1 MSIRRAG
8 KREWTGLAVL
18 ILPTLLLSIDVS
30 VLHLAVPALSEDL
43 RPSGTQLL
51 WINDIYGFLIAGFLI
66 TMGTLGDRIGRRRL
80 LLIGAAAFGA
90 ASVLAAYAPS
100 AELLIAARALLGI
113 AGATLMPSVLSLIS
127 NMFHDPAQRTVA
139 ISLWMTGFTG
149 GMVIGP
155 LVGGVLLE
163 HFWWGSVFL
172 LGAPV
177 MALLLVAGP
186 LLLPE
191 YRDPGAGR
199 LDLTSVGLSV
209 AAALATIYGIKEFA
223 SGTTGFTPALSVAA
237 GLALAVL
244 FVRRQRT
251 LADPLLDLKLFAERR
266 FSGALGSLMLVILV
280 GPGVGLLGG
289 QYMQL
294 VAGLT
299 PLQAGLWTLPPVA
312 AVLIGFV
319 VSPALARRFRPGYV
333 GAAGLLVS
341 VAGFVLLAR
350 VGADS
355 GLGTLVAGQV
365 LFFLGGSPL
374 LVLGTDM
381 VVGAAPPERSGSA
394 AALSETAQEFG
405 GALGLAL
412 FGSLAAGVYR
422 ARLAVPDGLPAD
434 AAQAARDT
442 LGGAAAVAAGQPG
455 PVSAE
460 LLSAARA
467 AFTEGLVAVAVAG
480 AVVLAVAAVLSA
492 VTLRQVPPTGH
503 TPPEDRP
510 AGLPAREVATAGTG
524 PHEPSRPAP

>member
-1 MSIRRAG
+1 MSIDRAG

-30 VLHLAVPALSEDL
+30 VLHLAVPALSADL
-43 RPSGTQLL
+43 RPTGAQLL

-66 TMGTLGDRIGRRRL
+66 TMGTLGDRIGRRKL
-80 LLIGAAAFGA
+80 LLIGAAAFGV
-90 ASVLAAYAPS
+90 ASVLAAYAPN
-100 AELLIAARALLGI
+100 AESLIAARALLGV

-127 NMFHDPAQRTVA
+127 NMFRDPAQRTVA

-177 MALLLVAGP
+177 MAVLLVAGP

-191 YRDPGAGR
+191 YRAPGSGR
-199 LDLTSVGLSV
+199 IDLPSVVLSIT
-209 AAALATIYGIKEFA
+209 AALAVIYGVKEFA
-223 SGTTGFTPALSVAA
+223 SGATGWTPALSVAA
-237 GLALAVL
+237 GLALAIG

-251 LADPLLDLKLFAERR
+251 LADPLIDLKLFAERR
-266 FSGALGSLMLVILV
+266 FGGALATLLLVIMV
-280 GPGVGLLGG
+280 GPGVGLLSG
-289 QYMQL
+289 QYLQL
-294 VAGLT
+294 VAGLS
-299 PLQAGLWTLPPVA
+299 PLGAGLWTLPPTVA
-312 AVLIGFV
+312 VIVGFV
-319 VSPALARRFRPGYV
+319 LSPALARRFRPGYV

-341 VAGFVLLAR
+341 VAGFVLLAQ
-350 VGADS
+350 VGAGS
-355 GLGTLVAGQV
+355 GIGPLVAGQV

-381 VVGAAPPERSGSA
+381 VVGSAPPERSGSA

-412 FGSLAAGVYR
+412 FGSLAAAVYR
-422 ARLAVPDGLPAD
+422 ARLAVPEEVPAE

-442 LGGAAAVAAGQPG
+442 LGGAATVAARQPA
-455 PVSAE
+455 PVAAE
-460 LLSAARA
+460 LLDGARA
-467 AFTEGLVAVAVAG
+467 AFTDGLAATAAAG
-480 AVVLAVAAVLSA
+480 AVVLLVAAILSA
-492 VTLRQVPPTGH
+492 VALRQVPPTGH
-503 TPPEDRP
+503 PPTTPDP
-510 AGLPAREVATAGTG
+510 AAERETIPT
-524 PHEPSRPAP
+524 